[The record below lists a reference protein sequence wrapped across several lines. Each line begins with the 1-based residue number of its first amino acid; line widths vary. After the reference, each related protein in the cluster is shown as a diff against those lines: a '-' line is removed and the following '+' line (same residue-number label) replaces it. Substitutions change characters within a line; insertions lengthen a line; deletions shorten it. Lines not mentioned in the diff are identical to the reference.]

1 MLLTRPP
8 HRVLRPFV
16 RTIWAMDARA
26 SAPLAEREGVLP
38 TGLMHLVFRLS
49 DAPLRIFDDVAQ
61 PGSRLIGHTV
71 VGGARSRPYV
81 RDISLPSASVGAQLY
96 PGTSELLFKVPADE
110 LAERH
115 TPLDEL
121 WGSTVDE
128 IRDALIQSVSL
139 EKKLELL
146 ESLLVK
152 RLPRVRALHPAVAH
166 ALDRFNQTNDIGAVV
181 KQTGYSHRSF
191 INLFSRAVG
200 LTPKL
205 YCRLLRFQKVIELA
219 AAHPAPVLS
228 ELALEVGYSDQP
240 HFNRQFKEFAGIR
253 PGEYLSLAPSSP
265 NHVPLRAHPGGVQV
279 RS

>member
-1 MLLTRPP
+1 MLLTRAP
-8 HRVLRPFV
+8 HPVLRPFV
-16 RTIWAMDARA
+16 RIVWAIDAVDP
-26 SAPLAEREGVLP
+26 SAPCAERERVLP

-49 DAPLRIFDDVAQ
+49 DAPLRIYNDVGQ
-61 PGSRLIGHTV
+61 PTPHVIGNSV
-71 VGGARSRPYV
+71 VGGARSGPYI

-96 PGTSELLFKVPADE
+96 PGTSELLFRVPANE

-128 IRDALIQSVSL
+128 TRDALIHSVSL
-139 EKKLELL
+139 EKKLELF
-146 ESLLVK
+146 ESLLVR
-152 RLPRVRALHPAVAH
+152 RLPKVRALHPAVAH
-166 ALDRFNQTNDIGAVV
+166 ALDRFNQTYDIGAVV

-191 INLFSRAVG
+191 IALFTRAVG

-205 YCRLLRFQKVIELA
+205 YCRVLRFQNVIELA
-219 AAHPAPVLS
+219 AANPALVLS

-265 NHVPLRAHPGGVQV
+265 NHVPLR
-279 RS
+279 